1 MQNGRSLDDFLMMP
15 KPECSINYDNVNNLM
30 MEGLSFDIELYI
42 SKRYRFEQQ
51 LTVEQREIYEKILST
66 MNSKEGSFFFV
77 YGFGGTGKTF
87 LWNALTAFIRS
98 QKRIVLN
105 VASSGIATTLLP
117 SGRTA
122 HSQFCIP
129 INVTEDSTCNIVHGS
144 SIATL
149 IQNTNLIV
157 WDEAPMV
164 KKHCVEAFNRTIKD
178 IMHDDRIFGGK
189 VVVFGGEAITYFSSD
204 SVCKTDYSSD
214 SFDDIYDTEFLNT
227 IEGSRLASHKLTL
240 KVGVPIMLMRNI
252 DQANGLCNGTRLR
265 VTLLRDHFIKGII
278 LNGSKPGEEVYI
290 HQMDLN
296 PYECNL
302 PFQMKRR

>member
-122 HSQFCIP
+122 HSQFFP
-129 INVTEDSTCNIVHGS
+129 S
-144 SIATL
+144 
-149 IQNTNLIV
+149 
-157 WDEAPMV
+157 
-164 KKHCVEAFNRTIKD
+164 
-178 IMHDDRIFGGK
+178 
-189 VVVFGGEAITYFSSD
+189 EAITYFSSD
-204 SVCKTDYSSD
+204 SICKTDYSSD

-227 IEGSRLASHKLTL
+227 IEGSRLATHKLTL

-302 PFQMKRR
+302 PFQMKRRQFPCVLSFAMTINKSQGQSLSNVGVYLPKPVFSHG